1 MTKLD
6 AQAVEALPGV
16 RATLSYLH
24 RSKEKPYVYTFE
36 PPPGTP
42 PRTGDENLVR
52 DILIH
57 DGRPLVR
64 DFSLDV
70 QGFRLIR
77 HETKLDNLYDE
88 PALQSVY
95 YPELEQLLLGVTGAK
110 KAVVFDHTFRSQRS
124 AEERA
129 RGLREPVRRVH
140 NDYTKIS
147 GPQRVRDLLDPAEAE
162 ERLRK
167 RFAEVNVWRP
177 IHGPVEEF
185 PLAVCDASSIS
196 EADLIPTDLI
206 YRDRRGEIY
215 NFSYSPRHRWF
226 YFPRMTRDEVVLIKG
241 YDSMEDGRARFTA
254 HSAFDDPTTPPN
266 ARRRESIEARALV
279 FF

>member
-1 MTKLD
+1 MD
-6 AQAVEALPGV
+6 AQVVDALPGV
-16 RATLSYLH
+16 RATLNYLH
-24 RSKEKPYVYTFE
+24 RSKEKPYIYTFE

-42 PRTGDENLVR
+42 PRTGEENSVK
-52 DILIH
+52 DIPIR
-57 DGRPLVR
+57 DGRPLNGR
-64 DFSLDV
+64 LSLDK
-70 QGFRLIR
+70 QGFLLLR
-77 HETKLDNLYDE
+77 HETKVADLYDE
-88 PALQSVY
+88 AALQSIY
-95 YPELEQLLLGVTGAK
+95 YPELEQLLIDVTGAK

-124 AEERA
+124 AQERA

-140 NDYTKIS
+140 NDYTATS
-147 GPQRVRDLLDPAEAE
+147 GPQRVRDLLDHDEAE

-177 IHGPVEEF
+177 IHGPVEEI

-206 YRDRRGEIY
+206 YRDRLGEIY
-215 NFSYSPRHRWF
+215 NFSYGPSHRWF
-226 YFPRMTRDEVVLIKG
+226 YFPRMQGNEVVLIKG
-241 YDSMEDGRARFTA
+241 YDSAEDGRARFTA

-266 ARRRESIEARALV
+266 ARPRESIEARALV